1 MNRRIA
7 RIDRQVALQVDYIPR
22 EHVDS
27 QPAPNPEQANAFR
40 SRKQQVL
47 DAIIER
53 MRAEKYAMVYEEQK
67 DNRAAARPKLRD
79 YA

>member
-1 MNRRIA
+1 MNRKTTGIA
-7 RIDRQVALQVDYIPR
+7 RQSVLQGDYIPR

-27 QPAPNPEQANAFR
+27 QPAPNPEQTSAFR

>member
-1 MNRRIA
+1 MNRKTTRIA
-7 RIDRQVALQVDYIPR
+7 RQTVLQGDYIPR

-27 QPAPNPEQANAFR
+27 QPAPKSEQTSAFR
-40 SRKQQVL
+40 SLKQQVL
-47 DAIIER
+47 DTIIER
-53 MRAEKYAMVYEEQK
+53 MRAEKSAMVYEEQK